1 MKFSITSIL
10 LLAILISWADV
21 NAGGSK
27 EKASKPPNKSKNN
40 SKSCSSEGKNCT
52 HVPCP
57 YNSAFW
63 ELDEELHEIED
74 EDEDCFNFDCN
85 VCDEIVRKCKCSD
98 CELCDDEILRECHEI
113 LKECKPCNNCTN
125 FNCHQ
130 CTVNDFNQCG
140 STHPTR
146 PPHQTHPTRPHS
158 GEGTKKP
165 HSGEGTKKPH
175 SGEGTKKPH
184 SGEGTKKPHSGEG
197 TKKFHSGEG
206 TKKPHSGEK
215 TTTQKTKPTT
225 TQKTKPTPAPHTPPM
240 PPQKSSMKPATQ
252 QPPKTTPS
260 LITTTVKPPPCSR
273 TCSFPY
279 QCLLSFECRCPCGDC
294 GYAVDTLFKPCDLYE
309 LCPPDYLKVMYSCC
323 CNTSTPVIEGGKIPP
338 GCNCSEYQLINIL
351 NYMTNVKPQTAPLP
365 APKKIKKTSENV
377 PCNTTLTMPY
387 YECCCTK

>member
-1 MKFSITSIL
+1 M
-10 LLAILISWADV
+10 ISWADV

-146 PPHQTHPTRPHS
+146 PPHQTHPTRP
-158 GEGTKKP
+158 
-165 HSGEGTKKPH
+165 
-175 SGEGTKKPH
+175 
-184 SGEGTKKPHSGEG
+184 
-197 TKKFHSGEG
+197 HSGEG